1 MRFWPA
7 RRSALLW
14 WPVLFLMMAASCGD
28 ARGTRLRAGQGE
40 LFYADGFPEP
50 EASALMAFL
59 RDSLR
64 FFSDRPITLLVDRT
78 MAAGSGEPEYYTLKM
93 VCETG
98 KENDAD
104 FRKSALAVSRMVSE
118 QVFGDRPVHFVF
130 VNDRLETKGNVPF
143 TSLGKRYRAGG
154 LTVYAADGVGDGPAS
169 AFAQKASQQ
178 PFMPREAIFRL
189 RSDSALYVSCLAGPD
204 MLGDSVL
211 REQMAGFVQS
221 CLPLFGERPAAY
233 LEFSDIVFEPLES
246 VRLTPH

>member
-1 MRFWPA
+1 
-7 RRSALLW
+7 
-14 WPVLFLMMAASCGD
+14 MAASCGD

-50 EASALMAFL
+50 EAQALMAFL
-59 RDSLR
+59 RDSLQ
-64 FFSDRPITLLVDRT
+64 FFSDRPITVLVDRT
-78 MAAGSGEPEYYTLKM
+78 LTPSSGEVEYYTLKM

-118 QVFGDRPVHFVF
+118 QVFGDRPVHFLF

-143 TSLGKRYRAGG
+143 SPLGKRHRAGG
-154 LTVYAADGVGDGPAS
+154 LTVYAADGVGDAAAL
-169 AFAQKASQQ
+169 AFAQKAAEQA
-178 PFMPREAIFRL
+178 FMPREAIFRL
-189 RSDSALYVSCLAGPD
+189 RSDSALYISCLAGPD

-211 REQMAGFVQS
+211 RTQMIGFVQS
-221 CLPLFGERPAAY
+221 SLPLFEERPAAY
-233 LEFSDIVFEPLES
+233 MEFSDFVFEPLES